1 MESLC
6 LMSNEIPSGK
16 FSYPVISDSNQQ
28 KKYVSEAKENVVIT
42 SEKKANGCG
51 ERNTYRNTE

>member
-1 MESLC
+1 
-6 LMSNEIPSGK
+6 MSNKNPSGK